1 MSEFRLTTAGIQNI
15 KDIPAGPVAGG
26 ELTPFVSK
34 TVSGAAT
41 ATIDDSERKPQ
52 QSKLKFC
59 LGLGAVLCGFLCVHA
74 LGQIILALIVLF

>member
-1 MSEFRLTTAGIQNI
+1 MSEFRLTKAGIQNI
-15 KDIPAGPVAGG
+15 RDIPAGPVAGG
-26 ELTPFVSK
+26 ELTPFVS

-41 ATIDDSERKPQ
+41 ATIDNSERKPQ